1 MATRRKKRHVLRT
14 YEECRRGGDLLRPEV
29 GRDLQ
34 RRLVE
39 EQRRAEEVEDR
50 YFEEFSAEIDEH
62 PIGHPGHVPHGCT

>member
-1 MATRRKKRHVLRT
+1 LH
-14 YEECRRGGDLLRPEV
+14 PEV

-50 YFEEFSAEIDEH
+50 YFDEFSEEVEAH